1 MFWKKAAKALEAGGD
16 LVSRDTSASAQHELW
31 LDWQACGTLAPE
43 DRLSRLAAWVVTAD
57 RAGVNYGL
65 KLPGVDVPRDHG
77 EPHRRT
83 CLEALALWN

>member
-1 MFWKKAAKALEAGGD
+1 VFWKKAAKALEAGGD

-65 KLPGVDVPRDHG
+65 RLPGVDVPRDQG
-77 EPHRRT
+77 EAHRRT